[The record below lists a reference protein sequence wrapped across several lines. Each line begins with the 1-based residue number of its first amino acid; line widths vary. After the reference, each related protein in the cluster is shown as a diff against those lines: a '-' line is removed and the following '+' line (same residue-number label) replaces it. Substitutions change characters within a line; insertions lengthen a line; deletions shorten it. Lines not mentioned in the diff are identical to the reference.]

1 MQFVIDELEYQGMF
15 LIVTGKTPVGAVK
28 GIWQDQKAPKIGEC
42 YRIELSMDKPQE
54 IKTVKQ
60 NNNTSVYVDDENVI
74 FTGLC
79 EDIDDEVYY
88 LRFSIDWLDMLEIH
102 VISDKKKKGDYISFS
117 SNWRNIRIYPYD

>member
-1 MQFVIDELEYQGMF
+1 
-15 LIVTGKTPVGAVK
+15 
-28 GIWQDQKAPKIGEC
+28 
-42 YRIELSMDKPQE
+42 MDTPQE

-60 NNNTSVYVDDENVI
+60 NYNSSVYVDDENVI

-88 LRFSIDWLDMLEIH
+88 LRFSIDWLEMLEIH

-117 SNWRNIRIYPYD
+117 SNWRNIRIYPYA